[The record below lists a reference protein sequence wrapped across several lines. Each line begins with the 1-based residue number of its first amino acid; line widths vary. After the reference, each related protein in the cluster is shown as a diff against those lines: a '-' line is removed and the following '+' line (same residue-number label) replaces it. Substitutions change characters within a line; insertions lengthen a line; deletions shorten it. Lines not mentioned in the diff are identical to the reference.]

1 MHIKSLSASRTPL
14 QLALSMILTL
24 AMASAGAATSHDE
37 IPAGFIKGSTLIGKH
52 VNNSAGETLGKVK
65 DVVIDLNQRTI
76 AYAVLSSGGILDFGD
91 KLFAVPIEAFHVDAD
106 GDHVVLDVPKES
118 FNESLTFDDKNWP
131 TEANSSLIA
140 GAVSRRSTTSTESE
154 TSASTESGTQ
164 ATTTESETG
173 ISTESGT
180 QATTTESETGV
191 STESG
196 TQATTTEGETGA
208 TSSTTAVN
216 FEQLDTDGDS
226 KISMSEAT
234 GNDALNRQF
243 TDIDKNGDGQLD
255 KVEFAAF
262 EATGETGQSSSTTEE
277 QSESSGSADT
287 GSTTQTTGTTE
298 SQQ

>member
-1 MHIKSLSASRTPL
+1 
-14 QLALSMILTL
+14 MILTL

-37 IPAGFIKGSTLIGKH
+37 IPAGFIKGSNLIGKH
-52 VNNSAGETLGKVK
+52 VKNSAGETLGKVK

-91 KLFAVPIEAFHVDAD
+91 KLFAVPIEALHVDAD

-118 FNESLTFDDKNWP
+118 FNESLAFDDKNWP

-140 GAVSRRSTTSTESE
+140 GAVSSGTTTSTESE

-164 ATTTESETG
+164 TTTTESETG
-173 ISTESGT
+173 ASTESGT

-196 TQATTTEGETGA
+196 TQPTTTEGETGA

>member
-37 IPAGFIKGSTLIGKH
+37 IPAGFIKGSNLIGKH
-52 VNNSAGETLGKVK
+52 VKNSAGETLGKVK

-140 GAVSRRSTTSTESE
+140 GAVSSGTTTSTESE
-154 TSASTESGTQ
+154 TSA
-164 ATTTESETG
+164 
-173 ISTESGT
+173 STESGT

>member
-1 MHIKSLSASRTPL
+1 
-14 QLALSMILTL
+14 MILTL

-52 VNNSAGETLGKVK
+52 VKNSAGETLGKVK

-118 FNESLTFDDKNWP
+118 FNESLAFDDKNWP

-140 GAVSRRSTTSTESE
+140 GAVSSGTTTSTESE

-164 ATTTESETG
+164 TTTTESETG
-173 ISTESGT
+173 ASTESGT

>member
-1 MHIKSLSASRTPL
+1 
-14 QLALSMILTL
+14 MILTL

-37 IPAGFIKGSTLIGKH
+37 IPAGFIKGSNLIGKH
-52 VNNSAGETLGKVK
+52 VKNSAGETLGKVK

-91 KLFAVPIEAFHVDAD
+91 KLFAVPIEALHVDAD

-140 GAVSRRSTTSTESE
+140 GAVSSGTTTSTESE
-154 TSASTESGTQ
+154 TSASTESGTQTTTTESETGASTESGTQ